1 MYLGGSLGC
10 QSLEIVQCTTE
21 ENLMRSQVNFCSLCG
36 LGQVTSPFL
45 ESQQAAVHMFL
56 EQPAHSL
63 QEPEWAR
70 RVSFL
75 QILGL
80 CALVAASDGGG
91 VSKRTAGHFV
101 VLLLF
106 QAPPL

>member
-1 MYLGGSLGC
+1 
-10 QSLEIVQCTTE
+10 
-21 ENLMRSQVNFCSLCG
+21 MRSQVNFCSLCG
-36 LGQVTSPFL
+36 LGQITSPFL